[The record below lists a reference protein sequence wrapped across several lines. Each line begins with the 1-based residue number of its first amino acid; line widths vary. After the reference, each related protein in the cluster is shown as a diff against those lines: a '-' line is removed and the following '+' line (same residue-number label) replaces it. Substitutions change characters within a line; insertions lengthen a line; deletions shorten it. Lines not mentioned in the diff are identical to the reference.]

1 MGKTE
6 GLEQQ
11 ETQQADHIWCT
22 SCGRILPKDSVY
34 CEFCGSRIERE
45 LEKASAGGEK
55 QPEKQKSDSA
65 YRTAYRIEYRDEKGG
80 FGFLRRL
87 GWKKA
92 AAAGMMAACGLVLSA
107 AWVSGRQAGEKG
119 QPLLGYIK
127 DNSLFVLEE
136 NGESREISDICL
148 RDWKNR
154 EQLRLPEAA
163 DWIPFYY
170 EEAGA
175 LWYPEQVGDGAFSLM
190 NGSGGN
196 AWKADSSAVSVQ
208 TAGETAVYEK
218 ANSGLYLYS
227 GGRKK
232 KLTAGAA
239 SYQLSEKGDY
249 LIWQE
254 EHPDQTTGLYGVS
267 LDKKGQAAEEELLE
281 RDAEFLGASGDL
293 TRILYK
299 KEGELWLLENHS
311 EKKCLAQNVNQ
322 VFLSGQEEKTL
333 FFTRQENEGES
344 LYVLSGKQAG
354 NERTERLLD
363 PEFLF
368 LIHEED
374 GILTYKASGEAGEE
388 IRIASS
394 EAYAAL
400 DCNPEEEISVAVSG
414 DYGWYLASPE
424 PGADQALY
432 RVSLEPEQ
440 FGSAEEAAQQADRFC
455 GQCEGTPFYLSD
467 LYEQTGDLYF
477 GEQAVS
483 YDVKADSVW
492 LEKNRDGADTDVY
505 FLSDYDAQRESGVLT
520 RYSGKDR
527 RAEEIDGSASGYLAV
542 SGKLLYF
549 TDYDPARGQ
558 GTLKLYEEGKT
569 QEIDSGVWA
578 AYGRSGDEAAF
589 IRKIQAD
596 GVE

>member
-6 GLEQQ
+6 GLERQEAQQ
-11 ETQQADHIWCT
+11 REYIWCT
-22 SCGRILPKDSVY
+22 SCGQILPEDSVY

-65 YRTAYRIEYRDEKGG
+65 YRTAYRIEYRDEKGS

-92 AAAGMMAACGLVLSA
+92 AAAGMIAACGLVLSA
-107 AWVSGRQAGEKG
+107 AWVSGRQADKKG
-119 QPLLGYIK
+119 LPLLGYIK

-163 DWIPFYY
+163 GWIPFCCG
-170 EEAGA
+170 EKGM
-175 LWYPEQVGDGAFSLM
+175 LWYPEQIGDGAFALM
-190 NGSGGN
+190 SGSGEK
-196 AWKADSSAVSVQ
+196 AQKADSSAASVQ
-208 TAGETAVYEK
+208 TAAETAVYEK
-218 ANSGLYLYS
+218 AKGGLYVYAR
-227 GGRKK
+227 GRKQ

-254 EHPDQTTGLYGVS
+254 EHPDQTAGLYGVS
-267 LDKKGQAAEEELLE
+267 FDKKGRAAEKELLE
-281 RDAEFLGASGDL
+281 RDAELLAASGDL

-299 KEGELWLLENHS
+299 KEGELWLLEHHS
-311 EKKCLAQNVNQ
+311 EKKRLAQNVNQ
-322 VFLSGQEEKTL
+322 VFFSEGQEETL
-333 FFTRQENEGES
+333 FFTRQENGEES
-344 LYVLSGKQAG
+344 LFVLSGKKAG

-363 PEFLF
+363 QDFLF

-374 GILTYKASGEAGEE
+374 GILTYKASGEGGEE
-388 IRIASS
+388 IRIASA
-394 EAYAAL
+394 ETYAAL
-400 DCNPEEEISVAVSG
+400 DCNPGEEISVTVAG

-424 PGADQALY
+424 PGAAQALY
-432 RVSLEPEQ
+432 RVSLDPEQ
-440 FGSAEEAAQQADRFC
+440 FGSTEEAAQKADRFC
-455 GQCEGTPFYLSD
+455 GQHKGTPFYLSD
-467 LYEQTGDLYF
+467 TYEQTGDLYF

-492 LEKNRDGADTDVY
+492 LEKNGDGADTDVY
-505 FLSDYDAQRESGVLT
+505 FLADYDIQRESGVFT
-520 RYSGKDR
+520 RYSGEDR
-527 RAEEIDGSASGYLAV
+527 HAGEIADSASGYLAFP
-542 SGKLLYF
+542 GGLLYF

-558 GTLKLYEEGKT
+558 GTLNLYKKGKT

-578 AYGRSGDEAAF
+578 AYGRSGNEAAF
-589 IRKIQAD
+589 IRQNQAD
-596 GVE
+596 GLE